1 MKYMKELTLQDLS
14 ANQAKDI
21 NSNVI
26 VSTAKALGVT
36 VLNSGNGYVQLVLS
50 NSLEKLEL

>member
-1 MKYMKELTLQDLS
+1 MKELTLQDLS